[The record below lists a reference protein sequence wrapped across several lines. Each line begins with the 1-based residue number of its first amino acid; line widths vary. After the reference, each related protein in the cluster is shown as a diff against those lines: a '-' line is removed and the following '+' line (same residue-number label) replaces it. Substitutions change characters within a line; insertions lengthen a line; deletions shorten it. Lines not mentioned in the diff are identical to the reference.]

1 LGKKRAGKAGRK
13 EAAVTFSGPSSCFS
27 GKMWQLR
34 TLSVW
39 KNDGSVDGLCCDY
52 LEQVNSDERPLEQP
66 GLCHG
71 GGFGLPLLL

>member
-1 LGKKRAGKAGRK
+1 
-13 EAAVTFSGPSSCFS
+13 
-27 GKMWQLR
+27 MWQLR